1 MLRVEGSTGLRFS
14 FDTLERTA
22 RSWPTLTTPMPIPSL
37 QQIVQECARDAGF
50 HLAGVAPAEL
60 RDPAAINRGT
70 AADVRTHEGDSELS
84 YLETWIAE
92 GRAGEMEYLKRRDAD
107 GRLLRASVQI
117 PFPWVRSVIV
127 CAVNYNSDQP
137 YSIDLEPAGP
147 TENRGWIAR
156 YAWSGRGS
164 AGGEQGTDD
173 AATGEL
179 APTDYHSVIRGRLE
193 HLSTELKQRVGK
205 FESRCFVDT
214 GPLVERAYAKY
225 AGLGWQG
232 KNTCLINES
241 LGSWFFLGVIL
252 TSLELARVDR
262 VQPMPDRCGSC
273 TRCIDACPTDA
284 LEPYRMDASRCIAY
298 LTIEKR
304 GPIAEDLAVKT
315 GRNVFGC
322 DICQEVC
329 PWNRRAPITDWP
341 ELQPRRELVNPALDW
356 LANLGDAEYRRMFR
370 GSPVERAKYKDFQRS
385 VTMAQK
391 NAAQLTN
398 TDSTAPALDS
408 TRQNV
413 VAPAEREGQ
422 NPVLSRQ
429 STETDNDRY

>member
-1 MLRVEGSTGLRFS
+1 M
-14 FDTLERTA
+14 
-22 RSWPTLTTPMPIPSL
+22 PTPSL
-37 QQIVQECARDAGF
+37 QQIVQECARAAGF
-50 HLAGVAPAEL
+50 HLSGVAQADL
-60 RDPAAINRGT
+60 RDSMEAGRETDGDEPAGERL
-70 AADVRTHEGDSELS
+70 GDLS
-84 YLETWIAE
+84 YLDAWIAE

-107 GRLLRASVQI
+107 GRLLRSSVQI

-137 YSIDLEPAGP
+137 YSIDSEATSP
-147 TENRGWIAR
+147 TEKHGWIAR
-156 YAWSGRGS
+156 YAWSGHQS
-164 AGGEQGTDD
+164 TAAEQGTEDG
-173 AATGEL
+173 AAKEL
-179 APTDYHSVIRGRLE
+179 SPTDYHSVIRKRLE
-193 HLSTELKQRVGK
+193 QLCVDLKQRVGD

-214 GPLVERAYAKY
+214 GPLVERVYAKY

-232 KNTCLINES
+232 KNTCLIHER

-252 TSLELARVDR
+252 TSLELPSEQY

-304 GPIAEDLAVKT
+304 GPIEEELAAKA

-341 ELQPRRELVNPALDW
+341 ELQPRPELVNPALDW
-356 LANLGDAEYRRMFR
+356 LANLGEADYRHMFR
-370 GSPVERAKYKDFQRS
+370 GSPVERAKFKDFQRN
-385 VTMAQK
+385 VAMAQE
-391 NAAQLTN
+391 NAAQLASTV
-398 TDSTAPALDS
+398 STAPAIDS
-408 TRQNV
+408 VRRTV
-413 VAPAEREGQ
+413 
-422 NPVLSRQ
+422 
-429 STETDNDRY
+429 TDSADP